1 MDARP
6 GCLILLAFLASLS
19 LASCGGSGPDPSA
32 GGGIGGTGYISSGT
46 ITGFGSIVVNGV
58 EFDIGNALVIIG
70 GRPAGSGNQAVLGNL
85 DLGQA
90 VVIEGT
96 VNETESSG
104 SASRVMFTPN
114 VKGPVAEIIGIDP
127 TIKKVVILGQTIII
141 DESTV
146 LRNTTMEDLDVN
158 NFVEVSGLMDATG
171 EIRATYVKKK
181 ADSFAPLTEVES
193 KGFVQ
198 DLDSTAKNFRLSD
211 LVVYYGQAD
220 IGRLAAGSPAPNQLV
235 HVRGIVGPT
244 GRLEATEV
252 EPADESSMASAEW
265 LDLEGFITEF
275 ISPSDFRMGSV
286 KIQALG
292 NTQFVGGRSEDLEL
306 GAKIRVRG
314 MIVNGILVAQQVFFL
329 EQVQL
334 ESRISSKDFGSSALL
349 LSGIETITVT
359 VTSLTKIV
367 GGTKDFENIQV
378 GDHLKVRG
386 RERVEGSVLATRLQV
401 IPSPQDE
408 DPVVLQ
414 GPVNAISKPTLMIL
428 GVTVDTSVIPDNNFE
443 RVSGPDKRTE
453 FFQKVQ
459 PGDLVRVRGR
469 IGMTNQVT
477 WEGISLEKGS

>member
-6 GCLILLAFLASLS
+6 GCLVLLAFLASLS

-58 EFDIGNALVIIG
+58 EFDTGNALVIIG
-70 GRPAGSGNQAVLGNL
+70 GQPAGSGNQAVLGNL
-85 DLGQA
+85 DLGQT

-96 VNETESSG
+96 VNETVSSG

-114 VKGPVAEIIGIDP
+114 VKGPVAEIISIDP
-127 TIKKVVILGQTIII
+127 TIKKVIVLSQTIII

-181 ADSFAPLTEVES
+181 ADSFVPLSEVEV
-193 KGFVQ
+193 KGFVR
-198 DLDSTAKNFRLSD
+198 DPDSTAKIFKLSD

-220 IGRLAAGSPAPNQLV
+220 IGRLASGTPAANQLV
-235 HVRGIVGPT
+235 HVRGVVGPG

-252 EPADESSMASAEW
+252 EPADESRMASAEW
-265 LDLEGFITEF
+265 LDLESFITEF
-275 ISPSDFRMGSV
+275 ISSSDFRMGLV
-286 KIQALG
+286 KVQTDG
-292 NTQFVGGRSEDLEL
+292 NTRFVGGQKDDLEL

-314 MIVNGILVAQQVFFL
+314 RMVNGILVAQQVFFL

-334 ESRISSKDFGSSALL
+334 ESRISSKDSANRVLL
-349 LSGIETITVT
+349 LSGLETITVT

-367 GGTKDFENIQV
+367 GGAKDFEDIQV

-386 RERVEGSVLATRLQV
+386 HERVDGSVLATRLQV
-401 IPSPQDE
+401 IPSPA
-408 DPVVLQ
+408 DPDSAVLQ
-414 GPVNAISKPTLMIL
+414 GLVEAISKPTLVIL
-428 GVTVDTSVIPDNNFE
+428 GVTVDTSLIPDNNFE
-443 RVSGPDKRTE
+443 GVSGPDKRTE

-459 PGDLVRVRGR
+459 SGDLVKARGR
-469 IGMTNQVT
+469 IGMTNQIT
-477 WEGISLEKGS
+477 WERIALEKGS

>member
-6 GCLILLAFLASLS
+6 GCLVLLAFLASLS

-70 GRPAGSGNQAVLGNL
+70 GRPAGRGNQAVLGNL

-181 ADSFAPLTEVES
+181 ADSFLPLSEVEV

-198 DLDSTAKNFRLSD
+198 DPDSTAKTFKLSD

-220 IGRLAAGSPAPNQLV
+220 IGRLAGGTPAANQLV
-235 HVRGIVGPT
+235 HVRGVLGP
-244 GRLEATEV
+244 GVRLEATEV
-252 EPADESSMASAEW
+252 EPADESRMASAEW

-275 ISPSDFRMGSV
+275 FSPSDFRMGSV

-334 ESRISSKDFGSSALL
+334 ESRISSKDSASRVLL
-349 LSGIETITVT
+349 LSGLQTITVT
-359 VTSLTKIV
+359 VTSLTRIV
-367 GGTKDFENIQV
+367 GVAKDFEDMQL

-386 RERVEGSVLATRLQV
+386 RERVDGSVLATRLQV
-401 IPSPQDE
+401 VPSPPDS

-414 GPVNAISKPTLMIL
+414 GLAEAISKPTVMIL

-477 WEGISLEKGS
+477 WGGISLEKGS